1 MVLAHLHRIE
11 VKANMAR
18 FYTVDVVPNL
28 FGEISVMRN
37 WGRIGTYGR
46 ASVQTCA
53 STEEAE
59 RAASLTL
66 RQKMRRAYLPT
77 LQLRPPYLAD

>member
-1 MVLAHLHRIE
+1 MVLAHFHRIDA
-11 VKANMAR
+11 KANMAR

-28 FGEISVMRN
+28 FGEISVVRN

-53 STEEAE
+53 SSEEAE
-59 RAASLTL
+59 SAASLTL
-66 RQKMRRAYLPT
+66 RQKMRRGYLPT
-77 LQLRPPYLAD
+77 LKLRPLDLAD